1 LIPPTNLR
9 SHLGKTEPVL
19 VKAGIAEWAF
29 DGFDKSELDE
39 ISKLGTFEISQELF
53 KRANRL

>member
-1 LIPPTNLR
+1 M
-9 SHLGKTEPVL
+9 L

-39 ISKLGTFEISQELF
+39 ISKLGTLQISKELY
-53 KRANRL
+53 KRAIFLKPFAFKIQ